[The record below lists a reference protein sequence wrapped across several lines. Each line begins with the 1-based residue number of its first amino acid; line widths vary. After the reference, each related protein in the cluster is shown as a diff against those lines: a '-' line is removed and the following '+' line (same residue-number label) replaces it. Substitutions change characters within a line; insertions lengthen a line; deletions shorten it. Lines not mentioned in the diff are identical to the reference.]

1 MSRLA
6 LIRNNLLPPLLPSFH
21 KGQLGKLAVIGGCED
36 YTGAPYFSAHS
47 AMLSGVDLVH
57 VVCEQAAA
65 PVIKSYSPDLMVHPY
80 LLDSESV
87 RMRVKQGS
95 GSAEEVMAAQ
105 MEKIVGL
112 VSRVDVLIVG
122 PGIGRND
129 GQMKEFLLAIL
140 EHVLAK
146 AERKDVAV
154 ILDADALYHLSVNKR
169 LQGLVQG
176 SGNPNI
182 VLTPNVVEFQRL
194 ADAFGVSVDGPDSDR
209 ALGELCRTLRC
220 TIIQKGTVDK
230 VCYHGGEVLRC
241 GDPGSLKRVG
251 GQGDSLTGMVGAFLC
266 WGTGAYRRGLYETPD
281 TLTDEQVVSLACLGG
296 CTTTR
301 RAGRLAY
308 EKYGRAMLT
317 SNLHEFIGDAFVHL
331 EKAAP
336 PPAPEEAD
344 P

>member
-1 MSRLA
+1 MSKLA
-6 LIRNNLLPPLLPSFH
+6 LIRNNLLPPLLPAFH

-65 PVIKSYSPDLMVHPY
+65 PVIKGYSPDLMVHPY
-80 LLDSESV
+80 MLDSGS
-87 RMRVKQGS
+87 MRTRVGEEKGTT
-95 GSAEEVMAAQ
+95 EKEVMAAQ
-105 MEKIVGL
+105 MEKIIGL
-112 VSRVDVLIVG
+112 VSRVDVLIIG

-129 GQMKEFLLAIL
+129 PQMNEFLLAIL
-140 EHVLAK
+140 DHVLAK

-154 ILDADALYHLSVNKR
+154 ILDADALYHLSVNQQ
-169 LQGLVQG
+169 LQGLVQR

-194 ADAFGVSVDGPDSDR
+194 ADAFGVSVDDKDDDR
-209 ALGELCRTLRC
+209 ALGELCRMLRC

-230 VCYHGGEVLRC
+230 VCYHGGEVLQC
-241 GDPGSLKRVG
+241 GDRGSLKRVG

-281 TLTDEQVVSLACLGG
+281 KLTDEQVVSLACLAG

-317 SNLHEFIGDAFVHL
+317 SNLHEFISEAFAQL
-331 EKAAP
+331 EMAT
-336 PPAPEEAD
+336 PEAEHK
-344 P
+344 